1 MMNKTKDNQL
11 AHYIFL
17 LFFNDN
23 TELKLRQLIVKVLF
37 AVVDINGGKNISV
50 FLLFFMVPKQNLD
63 SYNLKSLGSKG

>member
-1 MMNKTKDNQL
+1 MNKIKDNQL

-37 AVVDINGGKNISV
+37 AVVDINGGKNI
-50 FLLFFMVPKQNLD
+50 
-63 SYNLKSLGSKG
+63 